1 MRTLIVTLPLPGET
15 AGGPATSIEY
25 DYVLTPDGQQLGS
38 AASAAAALLPQP
50 AGAGAEV
57 VAVVPARALSW
68 HQVELPK
75 GTSAASPRLRAV
87 LEGLLEDRLL
97 DDPGE
102 LHFALQPQARPGAPV
117 WVAACNRAWLRAAVQ
132 ALESAQRPASRIVPE
147 LWPGEPAALYVMGE
161 PGSATLALT
170 DDSGVVV
177 WPVTGDLHTGL
188 PALPDNVAVLAEP
201 AVAGLAEQALQR
213 PVTLQQAPQRRLL
226 AAQSPWDLAQF
237 DLASSGRTRA
247 FKKFS
252 TGWAGLL
259 RAPQWRAA
267 RWGLV
272 ALLLAN
278 LVGLNAWAWMERSA
292 LKAKREQVRTTL
304 TGTFPAV
311 RVVVDAPVQMEREV
325 AALRQATGAPSGRD
339 MESMLAAL
347 AAAAPAGLAPTALE
361 FTGNEVRLKGPGA
374 GPAAQQA
381 GPSLQ
386 AFGYKAS
393 SEGDT
398 LVVRQGVTP

>member
-1 MRTLIVTLPLPGET
+1 MRTLIVTLPLPGE
-15 AGGPATSIEY
+15 ASSGSATSIEY
-25 DYVLTPDGQQLGS
+25 DYVLTPDGVQVGS

-50 AGAGAEV
+50 TGAGAEV

-97 DDPGE
+97 DEPGD

-132 ALESAQRPASRIVPE
+132 ALESVQRPASRIVPE
-147 LWPGEPAALYVMGE
+147 LWPGEPAALYITGE
-161 PGSATLALT
+161 PGRATLALT
-170 DDSGVVV
+170 DDTGVVV
-177 WPVTGDLHTGL
+177 WPVAGDLHAAV
-188 PALPDNVAVLAEP
+188 PALPDSVAVLAEP
-201 AVAGLAEQALQR
+201 AMAGLAEQALQR

-237 DLASSGRTRA
+237 DLASSGRARA

-252 TGWAGLL
+252 SGWSGLL

-267 RWGLV
+267 RWGAAALV
-272 ALLLAN
+272 LAN
-278 LVGLNAWAWMERSA
+278 LAGLNAWAWMERSA
-292 LKAKREQVRTTL
+292 LQAKREQVRTTL
-304 TGTFPAV
+304 TGTFPSV

-325 AALRQATGAPSGRD
+325 AALRQATGAASGRD
-339 MESMLAAL
+339 LESMLAAL
-347 AAAAPAGLAPTALE
+347 AAAAPTGLAPVSIE
-361 FTGNEVRLKGPGA
+361 FTGNELRLKGQGA
-374 GPAAQQA
+374 APAAQQA

-386 AFGYKAS
+386 AFGYRAS

-398 LVVRQGVTP
+398 LVVRQGATP

>member
-1 MRTLIVTLPLPGET
+1 MRTLIVTLPPPGQA
-15 AGGPATSIEY
+15 AGEFVEY
-25 DYVLTPDGQQLGS
+25 DYVLSADGQSIGS
-38 AASAAAALLPQP
+38 AATASAALLPQP

-97 DDPGE
+97 DEPAG

-117 WVAACNRAWLRAAVQ
+117 WVAACDRAWLRAAVQ
-132 ALESAQRPASRIVPE
+132 ALEAAQRPVSRIVPE
-147 LWPGEPAALYVMGE
+147 LWPGEPPVLYVMGE
-161 PGSATLALT
+161 PEDATMALTDGDGVVLWPVAADAHGATLAN
-170 DDSGVVV
+170 
-177 WPVTGDLHTGL
+177 PDL
-188 PALPDNVAVLAEP
+188 PQDVAVLAEP

-237 DLASSGRTRA
+237 DLASSGRARA
-247 FKKFS
+247 FKKLS
-252 TGWAGLL
+252 GGWAELL

-267 RWGLV
+267 RWGAAVLV
-272 ALLLAN
+272 LAN
-278 LVGLNAWAWMERSA
+278 LAGLNAWAWKERSA
-292 LKAKREQVRTTL
+292 LQAKRDQVRSTL
-304 TGTFPAV
+304 TTTFPTV

-325 AALRQATGAPSGRD
+325 AALRQATGAASGRD

-347 AAAAPAGLAPTALE
+347 AAAAPTGAAPTTLE
-361 FTGNEVRLKGPGA
+361 FAGTELRLKGLA
-374 GPAAQQA
+374 GTPAAQQA
-381 GPSLQ
+381 AAGLQ
-386 AFGYKAS
+386 AFGYSARS
-393 SEGDT
+393 DGDA
-398 LVVRQGVTP
+398 LVVRQAGMP

>member
-1 MRTLIVTLPLPGET
+1 MRTLIVTLPLPGEAT
-15 AGGPATSIEY
+15 SGSATSIEY
-25 DYVLTPDGQQLGS
+25 DYVLTPDGLQVGS

-50 AGAGAEV
+50 TGAGAEV

-75 GTSAASPRLRAV
+75 GTSATSPRLRAV

-97 DDPGE
+97 DEPGD

-147 LWPGEPAALYVMGE
+147 LWPGEPAALYITGE
-161 PGSATLALT
+161 PGRATLALA
-170 DDSGVVV
+170 DDTGVVV
-177 WPVTGDLHTGL
+177 WPLAADLHAAMPG
-188 PALPDNVAVLAEP
+188 LPDNVAVLAEP
-201 AVAGLAEQALQR
+201 AMAGLAEQALQR

-252 TGWAGLL
+252 SGWSGML

-267 RWGLV
+267 RWGAAALV
-272 ALLLAN
+272 LAN
-278 LVGLNAWAWMERSA
+278 LAGLNAWAWMERSA

-304 TGTFPAV
+304 TGTFPSV

-325 AALRQATGAPSGRD
+325 AALRQATGAASGRD
-339 MESMLAAL
+339 LESMLAAL
-347 AAAAPAGLAPTALE
+347 AAAAPPGLSPTAIE
-361 FTGNEVRLKGPGA
+361 FTGNEMRLKGPGA
-374 GPAAQQA
+374 TPAAQQA

-386 AFGYKAS
+386 AFGYRAS

>member
-1 MRTLIVTLPLPGET
+1 MRTLIVTLPPPGE
-15 AGGPATSIEY
+15 ASHEY
-25 DYVLTPDGQQLGS
+25 SYVLSPDGQQLAS

-50 AGAGAEV
+50 SGAGAEV

-75 GTSAASPRLRAV
+75 GLSAASPRLRAV

-97 DDPGE
+97 DEPAD
-102 LHFALQPQARPGAPV
+102 LHFALQPQARPGGPV
-117 WVAACNRAWLRAAVQ
+117 WVAVCNRAWLRESLQV
-132 ALESAQRPASRIVPE
+132 LESVQRPASRIVPE

-161 PGSATLALT
+161 PGSATLALA
-170 DDSGVVV
+170 DDSGVAL
-177 WPVTGDLHTGL
+177 WPANGDLHAGL
-188 PALPDNVAVLAEP
+188 PWMHDNLALLAEP

-213 PVTLQQAPQRRLL
+213 PVTLQQVTQRLLL

-247 FKKFS
+247 LKKLS
-252 TGWAGLL
+252 SGWAGLL

-267 RWGLV
+267 RWGMA

-278 LVGLNAWAWMERSA
+278 LAGLNAWAWMERSA
-292 LKAKREQVRTTL
+292 LQAKREQVRSTL
-304 TGTFPAV
+304 TSAFPSV

-325 AALRQATGAPSGRD
+325 AALRQAMGAASGRD
-339 MESMLAAL
+339 LESMLAAL
-347 AAAAPAGLAPTALE
+347 AASAPAGMAPTVLE
-361 FTGNEVRLKGPGA
+361 FTGNELRLKGPGVA
-374 GPAAQQA
+374 PAALQA
-381 GPSLQ
+381 GPGLQ
-386 AFGYKAS
+386 ALGYRAA

-398 LVVRQGVTP
+398 LVVRQGATP

>member
-1 MRTLIVTLPLPGET
+1 MRTLIVTLPLPGE
-15 AGGPATSIEY
+15 ASSGSATSIEY
-25 DYVLTPDGQQLGS
+25 DYVLTPDGLQVGS

-50 AGAGAEV
+50 TGAGAEV

-75 GTSAASPRLRAV
+75 GTSATSPRLRAV

-97 DDPGE
+97 DEPGD

-147 LWPGEPAALYVMGE
+147 LWPGEPAALYITGE

-177 WPVTGDLHTGL
+177 WPVAGDLQATM
-188 PALPDNVAVLAEP
+188 PTLPDNIAVLAEP
-201 AVAGLAEQALQR
+201 AMAGLVEQALQR

-247 FKKFS
+247 LKKFS
-252 TGWAGLL
+252 SGWSGLL

-267 RWGLV
+267 RWGAAALV
-272 ALLLAN
+272 LAN
-278 LVGLNAWAWMERSA
+278 LAGLNAWAWMERNA
-292 LKAKREQVRTTL
+292 LQAKREQVRNTL
-304 TGTFPAV
+304 TGSFPSV

-325 AALRQATGAPSGRD
+325 AALRQATGAASGRD
-339 MESMLAAL
+339 LESMLAAL
-347 AAAAPAGLAPTALE
+347 AAAAPPGLAPTAIE
-361 FTGNEVRLKGPGA
+361 FTGNELRLKGPGA
-374 GPAAQQA
+374 APAAQQA

-398 LVVRQGVTP
+398 LVVRQGATP

>member
-1 MRTLIVTLPLPGET
+1 MRTLIVTLPLPGE
-15 AGGPATSIEY
+15 ASSGSATSIEY
-25 DYVLTPDGQQLGS
+25 DYVLTPDGLQVGS

-75 GTSAASPRLRAV
+75 GTSGASPRLRAV

-97 DDPGE
+97 DEPGD
-102 LHFALQPQARPGAPV
+102 LHFALQPQAKPGTPV

-132 ALESAQRPASRIVPE
+132 ALESVQRPASRIVPE
-147 LWPGEPAALYVMGE
+147 LWPGEPAALYVSGE
-161 PGSATLALT
+161 PGSATLALA

-177 WPVTGDLHTGL
+177 WPVSGDLHAGM

-237 DLASSGRTRA
+237 DLASSGRARA

-252 TGWAGLL
+252 SGWAGLL

-267 RWGLV
+267 RWGVAALV
-272 ALLLAN
+272 LAN
-278 LVGLNAWAWMERSA
+278 LAGLNAWAWMERSA
-292 LKAKREQVRTTL
+292 LQAKRQQVSATL
-304 TGTFPAV
+304 TGTFPSV

-325 AALRQATGAPSGRD
+325 AALRQATGAASGRD
-339 MESMLAAL
+339 LESMLAAL
-347 AAAAPAGLAPTALE
+347 AATGAPGLAPTSIE
-361 FTGNEVRLKGPGA
+361 FTGNELRLKGLA
-374 GPAAQQA
+374 ATPAAPQA
-381 GPSLQ
+381 AAGLQ
-386 AFGYKAS
+386 AFGYRAR

-398 LVVRQGVTP
+398 LVVVQGAAP

>member
-1 MRTLIVTLPLPGET
+1 MRTLIVTLPPPGE
-15 AGGPATSIEY
+15 AANEY
-25 DYVLTPDGQQLGS
+25 AYVLSPDGLQVGS
-38 AASAAAALLPQP
+38 AASAAAALLPLP
-50 AGAGAEV
+50 TGAGAEV

-68 HQVELPK
+68 HQVDLPK

-97 DDPGE
+97 DEPGD
-102 LHFALQPQARPGAPV
+102 LHFALQPQAKPGAPA
-117 WVAACNRAWLRAAVQ
+117 WVAACDRAWLRTAVQ
-132 ALESAQRPASRIVPE
+132 ALETAQRPVSRIVPE
-147 LWPGEPAALYVMGE
+147 LWPGEPAALYVTGE
-161 PGSATLALT
+161 PGRATMILA
-170 DDSGVVV
+170 DDSGVVI
-177 WPVTGDLHTGL
+177 WPVAGELHAGV
-188 PALPDNVAVLAEP
+188 PALPDTVAVVAEP
-201 AVAGLAEQALQR
+201 AVAGVAEQALQR
-213 PVTLQQAPQRRLL
+213 PVMLQQAPQRHLL

-237 DLASSGRTRA
+237 DLASSGRSRA

-259 RAPQWRAA
+259 RSPQWRAA

-292 LKAKREQVRTTL
+292 LKSKREQIRTAL

-325 AALRQATGAPSGRD
+325 AALRQATGAASGRD
-339 MESMLAAL
+339 LESMLAAL
-347 AAAAPAGLAPTALE
+347 AAAAPPGLAPTSIE
-361 FTGNEVRLKGPGA
+361 FTGNELRLKGAGA
-374 GPAAQQA
+374 APAAQQA

-386 AFGYKAS
+386 AFGYRTS

-398 LVVRQGVTP
+398 LVVRQGVAP

>member
-1 MRTLIVTLPLPGET
+1 MRTLIVTLPPPGES
-15 AGGPATSIEY
+15 ANEY
-25 DYVLTPDGQQLGS
+25 AYVLSPDGLQVGS

-50 AGAGAEV
+50 TGAGAEV

-97 DDPGE
+97 DEPGD
-102 LHFALQPQARPGAPV
+102 LHFALQPHAKPGSPV

-132 ALESAQRPASRIVPE
+132 ALEAAQRPASRIVPE
-147 LWPGEPAALYVMGE
+147 LWPGTPAVLYAMGE
-161 PGSATLALT
+161 PGRATLALA

-177 WPVTGDLHTGL
+177 WPVAGELHAGL
-188 PALPDNVAVLAEP
+188 LPPLPDNLAVLAEP
-201 AVAGLAEQALQR
+201 AVAGQAEQALQR
-213 PVTLQQAPQRRLL
+213 PVTLQQATQRQLL

-247 FKKFS
+247 FKKLS

-278 LVGLNAWAWMERSA
+278 LAGLNAWAWMERSA
-292 LKAKREQVRTTL
+292 LKAKREQIRTAL
-304 TGTFPAV
+304 TGTFPSV

-325 AALRQATGAPSGRD
+325 AALRQATGAASGRD
-339 MESMLAAL
+339 LESMLAAL
-347 AAAAPAGLAPTALE
+347 AAAAPQGLAPASIE
-361 FTGNEVRLKGPGA
+361 FTGNELRIKGTGA
-374 GPAAQQA
+374 APAAQQA

-386 AFGYKAS
+386 AFGLRAS

-398 LVVRQGVTP
+398 LVVRQGATP